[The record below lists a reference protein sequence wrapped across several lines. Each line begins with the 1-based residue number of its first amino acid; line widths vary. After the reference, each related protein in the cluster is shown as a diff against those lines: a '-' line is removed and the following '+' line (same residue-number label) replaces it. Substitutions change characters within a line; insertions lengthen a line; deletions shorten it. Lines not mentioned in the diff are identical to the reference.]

1 MYYLMKGTVNDD
13 EYGEGSFEWVLEADS
28 VEAAKAQLDENEIV
42 EEIREISVEERIE
55 REEKALFKSIK
66 REYLERRFGHCMVR
80 EFAKYQREME
90 SNPEMYYKALV
101 EYNKMHRLM
110 KRLNRR
116 NGFEKITI
124 AQFFDLV
131 NKLIDA
137 QTEEEFNSILH
148 SVDN

>member
-1 MYYLMKGTVNDD
+1 MYYLMKGTVND
-13 EYGEGSFEWVLEADS
+13 EYGDGTFEWVLEADS
-28 VEAAKAQLDENEIV
+28 VEAAKAQLDENEV
-42 EEIREISVEERIE
+42 LEAIREISVEERIE
-55 REEKALFKSIK
+55 REEKAIFESAKRDYLYRRYSDCSI
-66 REYLERRFGHCMVR
+66 REYS
-80 EFAKYQREME
+80 KYQRQME
-90 SNPEMYYKALV
+90 SDPEMFYKALV
-101 EYNKMHRLM
+101 EYNKAHRLM

-137 QTEEEFNSILH
+137 KTEEDFNTILR

>member
-1 MYYLMKGTVNDD
+1 
-13 EYGEGSFEWVLEADS
+13 
-28 VEAAKAQLDENEIV
+28 
-42 EEIREISVEERIE
+42 
-55 REEKALFKSIK
+55 
-66 REYLERRFGHCMVR
+66 
-80 EFAKYQREME
+80 ME
-90 SNPEMYYKALV
+90 SDPEMFYKALV
-101 EYNKMHRLM
+101 EYNKAHRLM

-137 QTEEEFNSILH
+137 KTEEDFNTILR

>member
-1 MYYLMKGTVNDD
+1 MYFLMKGVVRD
-13 EYGEGSFEWVLEADS
+13 EHGEGTFEWVLEADS
-28 VEAAKAQLDENEIV
+28 IEAAKAQLDENEIL

-55 REEKALFKSIK
+55 REKNTIFESAKRDYLYRRYSECSI
-66 REYLERRFGHCMVR
+66 REYS
-80 EFAKYQREME
+80 KYQRQME
-90 SNPEMYYKALV
+90 TDPEMYYKALV
-101 EYNKMHRLM
+101 EYNKAHRLM

-124 AQFFDLV
+124 AQFFELV

>member
-1 MYYLMKGTVNDD
+1 MYYLVKGVVSD
-13 EYGEGSFEWVLEADS
+13 EYGESSFEWVVEADS
-28 VEAAKAQLDENEIV
+28 LEAAKTKLEKHEV
-42 EEIREISVEERIE
+42 LEEIREISVEERIE
-55 REEKALFKSIK
+55 REKQAMFHSVKW
-66 REYLERRFGHCMVR
+66 EYLERRYGDCGVR
-80 EFAKYQREME
+80 EFTKRQREMKT
-90 SNPEMYYKALV
+90 NAEMFYKALV
-101 EYNKMHRLM
+101 ENNITHRLL